1 MDGRRLWRCCFC
13 FCESNHA
20 IYDVPGLM
28 TDQRELSLLF
38 RFVWRGHVG
47 READSSRSRMNCDVG
62 RERNRNAAR
71 SRRKR
76 VASAKGYAL
85 T

>member
-38 RFVWRGHVG
+38 HVG
-47 READSSRSRMNCDVG
+47 RETDSSRSRMNCDVG